1 MQVIKV
7 KDYAEMSEKA
17 CEWFVGKLKE
27 METPVLGLATG
38 STPEGLY
45 DHLIQK
51 YKDGEISFQD
61 VKTFN
66 LDEYIGL
73 AGDNPNSYRYFMNEK
88 LFNNIDIKQENTFVP
103 NGVATDL
110 EKECTDYEQ
119 LIKDAGGID
128 IQLLGIGSNRHIG
141 FNEPGAKFDG
151 RTHIENLAQATI
163 DANARFFDSMDDVPK
178 QAVTMGIGSI
188 IESKE
193 ILLLASGENKA
204 DAIAGVID
212 GELTEALPASILKQ
226 HPRVT
231 IIADEAALAKVK

>member
-88 LFNNIDIKQENTFVP
+88 LFNNIDIKRENTFVP
-103 NGVATDL
+103 NGVAADL

-128 IQLLGIGSNRHIG
+128 IQLLGIGSNGHIG

>member
-128 IQLLGIGSNRHIG
+128 IQLLGIGSNGHIG